1 MDPLVASIVVIL
13 GKYGM
18 DKGVELGKEVGP
30 KALDAAREMFTTALD
45 YLRSDPKGAVIVE
58 GFEEDPETYEKPVK
72 KQLAEAIEEDPE
84 FKAKLESLLAQ
95 FEADAEAHGVK
106 PGTLYRAEL
115 HGKGAIAQGPGATAV
130 GARGVNVG
138 GCVQG
143 GTIVTGD
150 RNVVNRSD
158 EEEEQ

>member
-1 MDPLVASIVVIL
+1 MDPLVAPIVVIL
-13 GKYGM
+13 DKYGM

-30 KALDAAREMFTTALD
+30 KALDTAREMFTTALD
-45 YLRSDPKGAVIVE
+45 YLRGDPKRAVIVE
-58 GFEEDPETYEKPVK
+58 EFEEDPETYEKPVE
-72 KQLAEAIEEDPE
+72 KQLAEAIEKDPE

-95 FEADAEAHGVK
+95 FEEAAGAHGVE
-106 PGTLYRAEL
+106 PGTLYHAEL
-115 HGKGAIAQGPGATAV
+115 HGDGAIAQGPGAAAV

-138 GCVQG
+138 GSVQG

-150 RNVVNRSD
+150 RNVVNRSG